1 MLEVGNGG
9 MTKDEYIVHFS
20 IWAISKVLLLSFTWR
35 NESIHVLVGNLQL
48 MNKWFC
54 IFSLLFSLAVTLEI

>member
-35 NESIHVLVGNLQL
+35 NESMHVLVGNLQL

-54 IFSLLFSLAVTLEI
+54 IFRLLFSLAVTLEI

>member
-9 MTKDEYIVHFS
+9 MTKYEYIVHFS

-54 IFSLLFSLAVTLEI
+54 ISGSSSPWL